1 MKTRLIALA
10 VIAVLAA
17 ALPAVPARGQGAV
30 RVYVDGDPV
39 AFDQPPIIQGSRVLV
54 PLRGIFEKMG
64 ATVEWRPA
72 ARMVVAAR
80 ANTLVELTIGSRIA
94 KVNDRP
100 LTLDVPAMIVL
111 GRTLV
116 PLRFISESL
125 GAQVDWNPSTR
136 TVLINTSG
144 TAGPPPS
151 APPPAQTSTLRGVIT
166 NVDPAQSAQDQ
177 PRVTIESG
185 NIATT
190 IRVTTETA
198 ITRVETG
205 TGVGG
210 SVGVAAL
217 RRGDEAEVTLAGDIA
232 TRIRATY
239 TMTTGRIEAIA
250 GNSRTIVLADG
261 RSIRYVPNL
270 TVLIN
275 GQVPAGGPPQLR
287 SGQIV
292 ELRLNPST
300 KEAWEAN
307 IISQATQVPTPT
319 QMTLTVTQPESGAT
333 VGNPIRVAGATAPN
347 ARVEIVVTWFLGLR
361 VGSATVT
368 AGPRGRFASQV
379 PITVTTP
386 NSPYLITVTATHP
399 QLGTEQRQFT
409 VTVTNG
415 Q

>member
-17 ALPAVPARGQGAV
+17 PLPAVPARGQGAV
-30 RVYVDGDPV
+30 RVYVDGEPV

-72 ARMVVAAR
+72 TRMVVAAR
-80 ANTLVELTIGSRIA
+80 GSTLVELTIGSRIA

-100 LTLDVPAMIVL
+100 LTLVVPAMIIL

-125 GAQVDWNPSTR
+125 GAQVDWNPSAR
-136 TVLINTSG
+136 TVLIYTSG
-144 TAGPPPS
+144 TAGPPPPS

-198 ITRVETG
+198 ITRVETA

-239 TMTTGRIEAIA
+239 TMTTGRIA
-250 GNSRTIVLADG
+250 GQAFSRQRETGWSVPLHPVPSSPLAGPAAPARVPGG
-261 RSIRYVPNL
+261 RPHSLLRRTSL
-270 TVLIN
+270 CEQTSRSS
-275 GQVPAGGPPQLR
+275 R
-287 SGQIV
+287 SG
-292 ELRLNPST
+292 P
-300 KEAWEAN
+300 
-307 IISQATQVPTPT
+307 
-319 QMTLTVTQPESGAT
+319 
-333 VGNPIRVAGATAPN
+333 
-347 ARVEIVVTWFLGLR
+347 ARR
-361 VGSATVT
+361 
-368 AGPRGRFASQV
+368 
-379 PITVTTP
+379 
-386 NSPYLITVTATHP
+386 
-399 QLGTEQRQFT
+399 
-409 VTVTNG
+409 
-415 Q
+415 